1 MSALLSPL
9 YFNYYQENA
18 ISYPSYHQ
26 KTKKINILT
35 IFLGDF
41 TPNLDY
47 TPSTSPTGTRESESP
62 SPVDEAK
69 MTPQHSTPQLP
80 AAAMSAQNPF
90 LTNNNLLN
98 VGIFPPA
105 ALSNRLDL
113 IQKLKSKSNAK
124 AETNGTPPMSN
135 LNSQLEAS
143 PQLNNWIANWFAN
156 NPFQMPM
163 ADVYPNLLLQN
174 EKAKLSPNLKSSTTG
189 PTPPKK
195 AHLDIKSDLKLLQNG
210 NGNVEKKP
218 SLSNEPTNGRHG
230 NLVDVRLKYW
240 H

>member
-1 MSALLSPL
+1 MP
-9 YFNYYQENA
+9 
-18 ISYPSYHQ
+18 
-26 KTKKINILT
+26 

-47 TPSTSPTGTRESESP
+47 TPSTSPTGTRESVSP
-62 SPVDEAK
+62 SPLDEVK
-69 MTPQHSTPQLP
+69 VTSQHSTPQLP
-80 AAAMSAQNPF
+80 AAAMSASNPF

-135 LNSQLEAS
+135 LNSQLEGS

-156 NPFQMPM
+156 NPLQMPM
-163 ADVYPNLLLQN
+163 ADVYPNLLLQH

-195 AHLDIKSDLKLLQNG
+195 PHLDIKSDLKLLQNG
-210 NGNVEKKP
+210 NGNAEKKP
-218 SLSNEPTNGRHG
+218 TLSNEPTNGRNG